1 MQVIF
6 VILLHIDYTLNAKYE
21 IFLKYLLFKRKIS
34 YFYYK
39 KLSYHLHL
47 IKYKNTFTYQ
57 IYMNKV
63 LTNTSIEI
71 KI

>member
-6 VILLHIDYTLNAKYE
+6 VILLHIDYTLNAKHE
-21 IFLKYLLFKRKIS
+21 IFLKYLLFKRKIP

-47 IKYKNTFTYQ
+47 STNSFLYDIITF
-57 IYMNKV
+57 
-63 LTNTSIEI
+63 
-71 KI
+71 

>member
-21 IFLKYLLFKRKIS
+21 IFLKYLLFKRKIT

-39 KLSYHLHL
+39 KLS
-47 IKYKNTFTYQ
+47 
-57 IYMNKV
+57 
-63 LTNTSIEI
+63 
-71 KI
+71 

>member
-21 IFLKYLLFKRKIS
+21 IFLKYLLFKRKIP

-47 IKYKNTFTYQ
+47 STNSSLYDIITF
-57 IYMNKV
+57 
-63 LTNTSIEI
+63 
-71 KI
+71 

>member
-21 IFLKYLLFKRKIS
+21 IFLKYLLFKRKIP

-39 KLSYHLHL
+39 MPEDMSAASRLPAM
-47 IKYKNTFTYQ
+47 Q
-57 IYMNKV
+57 ADPYMDSVK
-63 LTNTSIEI
+63 
-71 KI
+71 

>member
-39 KLSYHLHL
+39 KASKTDIHKFKTRSKSSD
-47 IKYKNTFTYQ
+47 IKDG
-57 IYMNKV
+57 V
-63 LTNTSIEI
+63 PL
-71 KI
+71 